1 MSVDRAAAGT
11 AEVGAAAEGGA
22 AAGLGRAAVVF
33 TGGTI
38 SMTVDPVAGGATPAL
53 GGDALLASVGASPG
67 GLPAPVVVDLGR
79 TPASHFSFDDLLG
92 IARTAADALAADPA
106 LVGAVVVQG
115 TDTMDEAA
123 FTYDLA
129 WHDAR
134 PLVVT
139 GAMRTSDAPG
149 ADGPANLRD
158 ALLVAGSGAFRG
170 QGCVVVLGGQV
181 HAADAVVK
189 MHTSAVDAFASPDT
203 GPIGRV
209 DGGRALLL
217 RRRVGRRSLPERLG
231 PVPPVGL
238 VVAAIGLDGSAI
250 DACVAAGAAG
260 VVVEAT
266 GAGNTHPSLLAA
278 AERAMA
284 AGVAVVLASRV
295 PAGRVTT
302 GYAFPGGG
310 ATWARAGAIL
320 AGRLT
325 GPKARAALS
334 LGLAAGLDHDGL
346 AALLD
351 DPV

>member
-1 MSVDRAAAGT
+1 MP
-11 AEVGAAAEGGA
+11 
-22 AAGLGRAAVVF
+22 GRALVVF

-38 SMTVDPVAGGATPAL
+38 SMTVDPAAGGATPAL
-53 GGDALLASVGASPG
+53 GGEALIATVGAGTG
-67 GLPAPVVVDLGR
+67 GLPAPRVVDMGR
-79 TPASHFSFDDLLG
+79 TPASHFSFDDLLR
-92 IARTAADALAADPA
+92 IARTAADGLAADPGLA
-106 LVGAVVVQG
+106 GAVVVQG

-123 FTYDLA
+123 FTYDLV
-129 WHDAR
+129 WQDAR

-158 ALLVAGSGAFRG
+158 ALAVAGSVAFAGA
-170 QGCVVVLGGQV
+170 GCVIVLGGQV

-203 GPIGRV
+203 GPLGRV
-209 DGGRALLL
+209 EGGRAHLL
-217 RRRVGRRSLPERLG
+217 RHRIARRTVPAALG

-238 VVAAIGLDGSAI
+238 AVAAIGLDGSAI
-250 DACVAAGAAG
+250 DAFVAAGARG
-260 VVVEAT
+260 IVVEAT

-284 AGVAVVLASRV
+284 AGVVVVLASRV
-295 PAGRVTT
+295 PGGRVTT

-334 LGLAAGLDHDGL
+334 LGLAAGLDHVGL
-346 AALLD
+346 AGLLD
-351 DPV
+351 DPA

>member
-1 MSVDRAAAGT
+1 VTGPAR
-11 AEVGAAAEGGA
+11 GG
-22 AAGLGRAAVVF
+22 GPSEPGRVAVVF

-53 GGDALLASVGASPG
+53 DGEALLASGGAVAR
-67 GLPAPVVVDLGR
+67 GLPAPRVVDLGR
-79 TPASHFSFDDLLG
+79 TPASHFSFDDLLR
-92 IARTAADALAADPA
+92 IARTAADALADDPG
-106 LVGAVVVQG
+106 LTGAVIVQG

-129 WHDAR
+129 WQAPR

-139 GAMRTSDAPG
+139 GAMRTADAPG

-158 ALLVAGSGAFRG
+158 ALAVAGSAAFRE

-209 DGGRALLL
+209 EGGRAFLL
-217 RRRVGRRSLPERLG
+217 RRRVARRTVPEVRG
-231 PVPPVGL
+231 PIPPVGL

-250 DACVAAGAAG
+250 DACVAGGARG

-278 AERAMA
+278 AERALA

-295 PAGRVTT
+295 PGGRVTT

-334 LGLAAGLDHDGL
+334 LGLAAGLDRDAL

-351 DPV
+351 DPA

>member
-1 MSVDRAAAGT
+1 MSSASLPGPTVGDAG
-11 AEVGAAAEGGA
+11 ARVV
-22 AAGLGRAAVVF
+22 VVF

-38 SMTVDPVAGGATPAL
+38 SMTIDPAVGGAAPAL
-53 GGDALLASVGASPG
+53 GGAALLASAADGTDAGPMP
-67 GLPAPVVVDLGR
+67 LVVDLGR
-79 TPASHFSFDDLLG
+79 TPASHFSFDDLLR
-92 IARTAADALAADPA
+92 IVTAASEALAQDAR
-106 LVGAVVVQG
+106 LVGAVIVQG

-123 FTYDLA
+123 FTYDLV
-129 WHDAR
+129 WRDDR

-158 ALLVAGSGAFRG
+158 ALTVASAPAFRG
-170 QGCVVVLGGQV
+170 CGSVVVLGGEV

-189 MHTSAVDAFASPDT
+189 MHTSAVHAFASPET

-209 DGGRALLL
+209 DGGVATLL
-217 RRRVGRRSLPERLG
+217 RRRVARRVVARPAI
-231 PVPPVGL
+231 PVPQVGL
-238 VVAAIGLDGSAI
+238 AVAAIGLDGAAI
-250 DACVAAGAAG
+250 DAWVAAGVRG
-260 VVVEAT
+260 IVVEAT
-266 GAGNTHPSLLAA
+266 GAGNTHPSLLDA

-284 AGVAVVLASRV
+284 ADVTVVLASRV
-295 PAGRVTT
+295 PAGRVTA

-325 GPKARAALS
+325 GPKARAALA
-334 LGLAAGLDHDGL
+334 LGLAAGLDHDGI

-351 DPV
+351 DPT

>member
-1 MSVDRAAAGT
+1 VTAARPEEIAAAD
-11 AEVGAAAEGGA
+11 
-22 AAGLGRAAVVF
+22 AGVAPARVVVIF

-38 SMTVDPVAGGATPAL
+38 SMTVDPAAGGARPAL
-53 GGDALLASVGASPG
+53 DGASLLASADVVGT
-67 GLPAPVVVDLGR
+67 VDITTVDLGR
-79 TPASHFSFDDLLG
+79 TPASHFTFDDLLRIVG
-92 IARTAADALAADPA
+92 TAREALASDPRA
-106 LVGAVVVQG
+106 AGAVVVQG

-123 FTYDLA
+123 FTYDLV
-129 WHDAR
+129 WPDAR

-158 ALLVAGSGAFRG
+158 ALAVSASPDFRG
-170 QGCVVVLGGQV
+170 LGAVVVLNGEV

-189 MHTSAVDAFASPDT
+189 MHTTAMDAFGSPDA

-209 DGGRALLL
+209 DGGVPRLHRRPAG
-217 RRRVGRRSLPERLG
+217 RRRVTQHVGA
-231 PVPPVGL
+231 VPPVGL

-250 DACVAAGAAG
+250 DAAVAGGARG

-266 GAGNTHPSLLAA
+266 GSGNTHPALLAA

-284 AGVAVVLASRV
+284 AGVTVVLASRV
-295 PAGRVTT
+295 PAGHVTT

-310 ATWARAGAIL
+310 ATWARSGAIL

-325 GPKARAALS
+325 GPKARVALA
-334 LGLAAGLDHDGL
+334 LGLAAGLDRTAL
-346 AALLD
+346 ASLLT
-351 DPV
+351 DPG

>member
-1 MSVDRAAAGT
+1 MPARPV
-11 AEVGAAAEGGA
+11 
-22 AAGLGRAAVVF
+22 AVVF

-38 SMTVDPVAGGATPAL
+38 SMTVDPIAGGATPAL
-53 GGDALLASVGASPG
+53 GGQALLASVGVGSG
-67 GLPAPVVVDLGR
+67 DLPVPIVVDLGR
-79 TPASHFSFDDLLG
+79 TPASHFSFDDLLR
-92 IARTAADALAADPA
+92 IARTAGDVLADAPDLT
-106 LVGAVVVQG
+106 GAVVVQG

-129 WHDAR
+129 WRDER

-158 ALLVAGSGAFRG
+158 ALVVAASPAFREA
-170 QGCVVVLGGQV
+170 GCVVVLGGQV

-189 MHTSAVDAFASPDT
+189 MHASAVDAFASPDT
-203 GPIGRV
+203 GPLGRIE
-209 DGGRALLL
+209 GGRPFLL
-217 RRRVGRRSLPERLG
+217 RRRMGRRSVAAPIG

-238 VVAAIGLDGSAI
+238 VVAAIGLDGAAI
-250 DACVAAGAAG
+250 DAFVAGGARG

-266 GAGNTHPSLLAA
+266 GAGNTHPSLLEA

-284 AGVAVVLASRV
+284 AGVVVVLASRV
-295 PAGRVTT
+295 PGGRVTS
-302 GYAFPGGG
+302 GYAFPGGN
-310 ATWARAGAIL
+310 ATWRRAGAIL

-334 LGLAAGLDHDGL
+334 LGLAAGLDHDDL

-351 DPV
+351 DPA

>member
-1 MSVDRAAAGT
+1 MSDVSSARAR
-11 AEVGAAAEGGA
+11 V
-22 AAGLGRAAVVF
+22 AVVF

-38 SMTVDPVAGGATPAL
+38 SMTVDPSAGGATPAL
-53 GGDALLASVGASPG
+53 DGADLLRSVGSGRPG
-67 GLPAPVVVDLGR
+67 VPDAIVVDLGR
-79 TPASHFSFDDLLG
+79 TPASHFSFTDLLRNG
-92 IARTAADALAADPA
+92 RAASDALARDPDLA
-106 LVGAVVVQG
+106 GAVIVQG

-129 WHDAR
+129 WRDAR
-134 PLVVT
+134 TLVVT
-139 GAMRTSDAPG
+139 GAMRTADTPG

-158 ALLVAGSGAFRG
+158 ALVVAAAPAFRDA
-170 QGCVVVLGGQV
+170 GCVVAIGGEV

-189 MHTSAVDAFASPDT
+189 MHTSAVHAFASPDS

-209 DGGRALLL
+209 EGGVPYLL
-217 RRRVGRRSLPERLG
+217 RRRSGRRLLPVAPG

-238 VVAAIGLDGSAI
+238 VVAAIGLDGGAI
-250 DACVAAGAAG
+250 DAFVAAGARG
-260 VVVEAT
+260 IVVEAT

-278 AERAMA
+278 AVRAMDS
-284 AGVAVVLASRV
+284 GVAIVLASRV
-295 PAGRVTT
+295 PGGRVTT

-310 ATWARAGAIL
+310 ATWARAGALL

-334 LGLAAGLDHDGL
+334 LGLAAGLDRPGL

-351 DPV
+351 DPVEP

>member
-1 MSVDRAAAGT
+1 VSTAASDGV
-11 AEVGAAAEGGA
+11 VGSP
-22 AAGLGRAAVVF
+22 GRVAVVF

-38 SMTVDPVAGGATPAL
+38 SMTVDPRAGGATPVLDGA
-53 GGDALLASVGASPG
+53 ALLAGVGAG
-67 GLPAPVVVDLGR
+67 AAGIPAPIVVDLGR
-79 TPASHFSFDDLLG
+79 TPASHFSFEDLLG
-92 IARTAADALAADPA
+92 IARAASDALAADA
-106 LVGAVVVQG
+106 DLSGAVIVQG

-123 FTYDLA
+123 FAYDLV
-129 WHDAR
+129 WRDPR

-158 ALLVAGSGAFRG
+158 ALVVAASPSFRDE
-170 QGCVVVLGGQV
+170 GCLVVLGGQA
-181 HAADAVVK
+181 HAADGAVK
-189 MHTSAVDAFASPDT
+189 MHTTAVDAFASPDT
-203 GPIGRV
+203 GPVGRIE
-209 DGGRALLL
+209 GGRPFVL
-217 RRRVGRRSLPERLG
+217 RRRVGRRCLVGPLG

-250 DACVAAGAAG
+250 DACVAAGARG

-278 AERAMA
+278 AERSIES
-284 AGVAVVLASRV
+284 GVAVVLASRV
-295 PAGRVTT
+295 PGGRVTT

-325 GPKARAALS
+325 GPKARVALA
-334 LGLAAGLDHDGL
+334 LGLAAGMDRDEL

-351 DPV
+351 DPA

>member
-1 MSVDRAAAGT
+1 VST
-11 AEVGAAAEGGA
+11 APSEGASGSP
-22 AAGLGRAAVVF
+22 GRVAVVF

-38 SMTVDPVAGGATPAL
+38 SMTVDPLAGGATPVLDGA
-53 GGDALLASVGASPG
+53 ALLAGVGAGSASV
-67 GLPAPVVVDLGR
+67 PAPDVVDLGR

-92 IARTAADALAADPA
+92 IARAASDALAADPA
-106 LVGAVVVQG
+106 LSGAVVVQG

-123 FTYDLA
+123 FAYDLV
-129 WHDAR
+129 WRDPR

-158 ALLVAGSGAFRG
+158 ALVVAGAPAFRG
-170 QGCVVVLGGQV
+170 EGCLVVLGGQA

-189 MHTSAVDAFASPDT
+189 MHASAVDAFASPDT
-203 GPIGRV
+203 GPLGRIE
-209 DGGRALLL
+209 GGRPFLL
-217 RRRVGRRSLPERLG
+217 RRRVGRRAVPGPLG

-250 DACVAAGAAG
+250 DACVAAGARG

-278 AERAMA
+278 AERSIDR
-284 AGVAVVLASRV
+284 GVPVVLASRV
-295 PAGRVTT
+295 PGGRVTA
-302 GYAFPGGG
+302 GYAFLGGG

-325 GPKARAALS
+325 GPKARVALS
-334 LGLAAGLDHDGL
+334 LGLAAGLDRDGL

-351 DPV
+351 DPA

>member
-1 MSVDRAAAGT
+1 MTQD
-11 AEVGAAAEGGA
+11 VGREATPA
-22 AAGLGRAAVVF
+22 RVVVVF

-38 SMTVDPVAGGATPAL
+38 SMTVDPAAGGATPAL
-53 GGDALLASVGASPG
+53 GGAALLRGVGAG
-67 GLPAPVVVDLGR
+67 GAGVPEAIVVDLGR
-79 TPASHFSFDDLLG
+79 TPASHFSFADL
-92 IARTAADALAADPA
+92 IRNRDAAASALADDPGLA
-106 LVGAVVVQG
+106 GAVIVQG
-115 TDTMDEAA
+115 TDTMDESA
-123 FTYDLA
+123 FTYDLL
-129 WHDAR
+129 WSDPR

-158 ALLVAGSGAFRG
+158 ALVVAAAPAFRG
-170 QGCVVVLGGQV
+170 AGTLVTLGGEV

-189 MHTSAVDAFASPDT
+189 MHTTDVGAFASPDA
-203 GPIGRV
+203 GPLGRV
-209 DGGRALLL
+209 EGGVPFLL
-217 RRRVGRRSLPERLG
+217 RRRAGRRVLAGIPG

-238 VVAAIGLDGSAI
+238 IVAAIGLDGGAI
-250 DACVAAGAAG
+250 DACVAAGARG

-284 AGVAVVLASRV
+284 AGVVVVLASRV
-295 PAGRVTT
+295 PGGRVTT

-310 ATWARAGAIL
+310 ATWARAGTIL

-334 LGLAAGLDHDGL
+334 LGLAAGLDRAAL

-351 DPV
+351 DPTDA

>member
-1 MSVDRAAAGT
+1 MSSDTVFGGPGKGT
-11 AEVGAAAEGGA
+11 P
-22 AAGLGRAAVVF
+22 GRVVVVF

-38 SMTVDPVAGGATPAL
+38 SMTVDPGAGGATPAL
-53 GGDALLASVGASPG
+53 GGEALLARVGDDGDLPTSVV
-67 GLPAPVVVDLGR
+67 LDLGR
-79 TPASHFSFDDLLG
+79 TPASHFSFDDLLR
-92 IARTAADALAADPA
+92 IVRAAGGALAGDPDLA
-106 LVGAVVVQG
+106 GAVVVQG

-129 WHDAR
+129 WRDER

-158 ALLVAGSGAFRG
+158 ALAVAGSPSFRG
-170 QGCVVVLGGQV
+170 AGCVVVLGGQV

-189 MHTSAVDAFASPDT
+189 MHTSAMDAFASPDA
-203 GPIGRV
+203 GPVGRV
-209 DGGRALLL
+209 EGGRPFLL
-217 RRRVGRRSLPERLG
+217 RRRVARRAVPEPIG
-231 PVPPVGL
+231 PVPNVGL
-238 VVAAIGLDGSAI
+238 AVAAIGLDGSAI
-250 DACVAAGAAG
+250 DAFVAGGARG
-260 VVVEAT
+260 IVVEAT
-266 GAGNTHPSLLAA
+266 GAGNTHPALLAA
-278 AERAMA
+278 GERAMA
-284 AGVAVVLASRV
+284 AGAVVVLASRV
-295 PAGRVTT
+295 PGGRVTS

-334 LGLAAGLDHDGL
+334 LGLAAGLDRDGL

-351 DPV
+351 DPA